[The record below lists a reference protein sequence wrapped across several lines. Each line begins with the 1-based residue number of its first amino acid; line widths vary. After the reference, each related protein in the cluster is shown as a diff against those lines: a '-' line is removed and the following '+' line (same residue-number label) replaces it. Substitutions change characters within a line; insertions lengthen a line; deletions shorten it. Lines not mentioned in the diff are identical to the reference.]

1 MQFAILPERQRPY
14 QVKCKNKAELFWRKT
29 CLKWYLLCNLS
40 ILKIYCLT
48 DSTSVIYEK
57 KEVVENYGIWAK
69 RDNSYEIW
77 EWFKDKNRVIPL

>member
-1 MQFAILPERQRPY
+1 MHRLCMQFAILPERQRPY
-14 QVKCKNKAELFWRKT
+14 QVKCKNKAQMSWRKT

-57 KEVVENYGIWAK
+57 KEVAENYGYL
-69 RDNSYEIW
+69 S
-77 EWFKDKNRVIPL
+77 

>member
-1 MQFAILPERQRPY
+1 MQRHLWTELGKECARLCMQFAILPERQRPY
-14 QVKCKNKAELFWRKT
+14 QVKCKNKAQMFQRKT

-57 KEVVENYGIWAK
+57 RGCRKLWYL
-69 RDNSYEIW
+69 S
-77 EWFKDKNRVIPL
+77 

>member
-1 MQFAILPERQRPY
+1 MS
-14 QVKCKNKAELFWRKT
+14 WRKT

-77 EWFKDKNRVIPL
+77 E

>member
-1 MQFAILPERQRPY
+1 M
-14 QVKCKNKAELFWRKT
+14 FWRKT

-57 KEVVENYGIWAK
+57 RGCRNYGIWAK
-69 RDNSYEIW
+69 RDNSYEIR

>member
-1 MQFAILPERQRPY
+1 MQLAILPERQRPY
-14 QVKCKNKAELFWRKT
+14 QVKCKNKAQRFWRKT

-77 EWFKDKNRVIPL
+77 E

>member
-1 MQFAILPERQRPY
+1 MHRLCMQFAILPERQRPY
-14 QVKCKNKAELFWRKT
+14 QVKCKNKAQMFQRKT

-57 KEVVENYGIWAK
+57 KEVAENYGIWAK

-77 EWFKDKNRVIPL
+77 E